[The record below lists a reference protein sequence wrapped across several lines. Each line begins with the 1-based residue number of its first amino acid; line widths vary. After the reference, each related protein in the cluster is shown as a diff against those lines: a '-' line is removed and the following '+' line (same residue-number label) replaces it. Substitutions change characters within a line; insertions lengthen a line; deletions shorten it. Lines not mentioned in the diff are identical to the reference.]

1 MLPPLGAALS
11 ASADYQTAGRHVIR
25 PLVAATAA
33 TSVPSSP
40 SPVSYLSGGRL
51 DLLSLSGQLHLAQG
65 LSIFAETVG
74 NYLKI
79 SRREGESLVDY
90 ARRLAE
96 GLKSLTAAQRAVLEQ
111 ALMQLTR
118 SITLRMLT
126 EILENP
132 LGPEAARLN
141 AYIETGQVSERD
153 PAARA
158 VVSSYRQNAASDLW
172 ASHPASARL
181 PSAPS
186 YPPGGAPPSLAGSQ
200 SVAVVPPQTEAGL
213 PDAAGGA
220 TASQPQRAGEIGL
233 ARGASSRPPTPQ
245 QPPHAEPIMAVKP
258 DLTEG
263 KAPASR
269 EAASPARPG
278 GVAASAMP
286 PREDLPGEIPAQE
299 RRAASPSHSVGNPVP
314 AEASRPAS
322 IRGAVVIYDAPELV
336 RMAQRLEEGKPL
348 PQDVRYLAGRIPG
361 GSPAAAGAGGVKD
374 FVPPGT
380 SLSTYET
387 TGSTEAATEIP
398 GLTANPTGRPDLSSL
413 LNTDVAAT
421 APLPVPAS
429 SVPNAVQ
436 EGGVE
441 RLIEQALFLPMAAP
455 AVVREGLV
463 PAFVAYPAVPGQP
476 DEDER
481 DVERLSPV
489 DEDGEGH
496 QAGHDR
502 RQEGEEVPAE
512 SEEPEE
518 GQASDPDRPDE
529 AQDLYWRMADLA

>member
-11 ASADYQTAGRHVIR
+11 ASTDYQTAGRHVIR

-33 TSVPSSP
+33 ASVPSSP
-40 SPVSYLSGGRL
+40 SPVSYLSSGRL

-90 ARRLAE
+90 AHRLAE

-118 SITLRMLT
+118 SMTLRMLT

-158 VVSSYRQNAASDLW
+158 VVSSYRQNAASEPW
-172 ASHPASARL
+172 ASHPALARL
-181 PSAPS
+181 SSAPS

-213 PDAAGGA
+213 PDAAGGVV
-220 TASQPQRAGEIGL
+220 ASQPQRAGEIGL
-233 ARGASSRPPTPQ
+233 AGGASSRPTPQ
-245 QPPHAEPIMAVKP
+245 QPPHAEAIMAVKP

-263 KAPASR
+263 NVPASR

-286 PREDLPGEIPAQE
+286 PQDDLSGGEIPAQQ
-299 RRAASPSHSVGNPVP
+299 RRAASPSHPAGNPAP

-336 RMAQRLEEGKPL
+336 RMAQRLEEGRPL
-348 PQDVRYLAGRIPG
+348 PQDVRYLAGRISG
-361 GSPAAAGAGGVKD
+361 GSPAAEGSGGAKG
-374 FVPPGT
+374 FVPPGA

-387 TGSTEAATEIP
+387 TGSSDPAADIP
-398 GLTANPTGRPDLSSL
+398 GLTGNAAGKPAASSL

-502 RQEGEEVPAE
+502 RQEGEEAPAE